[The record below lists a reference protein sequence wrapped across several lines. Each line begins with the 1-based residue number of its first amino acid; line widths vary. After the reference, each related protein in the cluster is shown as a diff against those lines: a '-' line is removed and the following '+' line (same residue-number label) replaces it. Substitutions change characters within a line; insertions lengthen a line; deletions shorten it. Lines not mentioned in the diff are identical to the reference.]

1 MANPVAVSAIQI
13 EPPVRRAPYESA
25 SQRVSPDAP
34 RLRPAHLRLAYDSS
48 RVDAA
53 FEARARAFEAQRR
66 AAAEDRRA
74 LEDENEVLRDA
85 GRRKAPSSL
94 SFTAQQIA
102 QEGLS
107 PGLHFENFPPAI
119 AAYAQ
124 AARHGDPSLTNGPS
138 LQILV

>member
-13 EPPVRRAPYESA
+13 EPPVRRAPYESD
-25 SQRVSPDAP
+25 SPRVSPGSA
-34 RLRPAHLRLAYDSS
+34 RVRPAHLRLAYDSS
-48 RVDAA
+48 RTEAA
-53 FEARARAFEAQRR
+53 FEARARAYEAQRR
-66 AAAEDRRA
+66 SAAAEQRA

-85 GRRKAPSSL
+85 GRRKAPAAL
-94 SFTAQQIA
+94 SFVAQQIA

-124 AARHGDPSLTNGPS
+124 AARHGDPSLTNGS
-138 LQILV
+138 TLRISV

>member
-13 EPPVRRAPYESA
+13 EPPVRRAPYESD
-25 SQRVSPDAP
+25 SPRVSANAP
-34 RLRPAHLRLAYDSS
+34 RLRPAYLRLAHES
-48 RVDAA
+48 RPDAV
-53 FEARARAFEAQRR
+53 FEARARAYETQRR

-85 GRRKAPSSL
+85 GRRKAPASL
-94 SFTAQQIA
+94 SFSAQQFA

-107 PGLHFENFPPAI
+107 PGLHFENYPPAI

-124 AARHGDPSLTNGPS
+124 AARHGDPSLTNSAS
-138 LQILV
+138 LRILV

>member
-1 MANPVAVSAIQI
+1 MANPVALSAIQI
-13 EPPVRRAPYESA
+13 EPPVRRATYENA

-34 RLRPAHLRLAYDSS
+34 RLRAAHLRLAYDS

-53 FEARARAFEAQRR
+53 FEARARAFEAMRR
-66 AAAEDRRA
+66 GSEADRRA

-85 GRRKAPSSL
+85 GRRKAPAAL
-94 SFTAQQIA
+94 GFAAQQFA

-107 PGLHFENFPPAI
+107 QGLHFENYPPAI
-119 AAYAQ
+119 AAYAR
-124 AARHGDPSLTNGPS
+124 AARHGDPSLTNGAS